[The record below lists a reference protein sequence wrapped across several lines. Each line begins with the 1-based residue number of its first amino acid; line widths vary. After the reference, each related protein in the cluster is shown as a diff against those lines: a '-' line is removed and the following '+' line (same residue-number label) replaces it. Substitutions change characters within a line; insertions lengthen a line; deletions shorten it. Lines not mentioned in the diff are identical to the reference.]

1 MNQQAFELGKSAYDQ
16 GDWFVAISQ
25 FDVAKEPGEVN
36 GQIDHLLGNAYMK
49 LGQFDSAA
57 SAYKSALTDASYG
70 KVGALSTNQGRALL
84 AAGRVQ
90 EAIAALTN
98 AVQDASYA
106 TPYKAQLAL
115 GSAYEK
121 IGDIRN
127 AGIAYRNAAVDE
139 KNPNPSSALCSLGAC
154 FMGLNRPVDA
164 VEA

>member
-57 SAYKSALTDASYG
+57 SAYKSALADASYG

-90 EAIAALTN
+90 EQLPPLLTLSRTSLTQLLIRHSLPL
-98 AVQDASYA
+98 VLLTRKSVIFA
-106 TPYKAQLAL
+106 TPVLLTETLQLTRRTL
-115 GSAYEK
+115 
-121 IGDIRN
+121 ILHQHF
-127 AGIAYRNAAVDE
+127 AA
-139 KNPNPSSALCSLGAC
+139 
-154 FMGLNRPVDA
+154 
-164 VEA
+164 

>member
-57 SAYKSALTDASYG
+57 SAYKSALADASYG

-84 AAGRVQ
+84 AAGSAGVGALFLAQ
-90 EAIAALTN
+90 EAVLELVHPRVSEQQGWVIAWD
-98 AVQDASYA
+98 Q
-106 TPYKAQLAL
+106 
-115 GSAYEK
+115 G
-121 IGDIRN
+121 
-127 AGIAYRNAAVDE
+127 AGGYTGVTLLFE
-139 KNPNPSSALCSLGAC
+139 
-154 FMGLNRPVDA
+154 
-164 VEA
+164 EAKEGFTDFCAFH

>member
-25 FDVAKEPGEVN
+25 LDVAKELGEVN
-36 GQIDHLLGNAYMK
+36 GQIDHILGNAYMK

-57 SAYKSALTDASYG
+57 SAYQSALSDASYG

-90 EAIAALTN
+90 EAIVALTN
-98 AVQDASYA
+98 AVQDVSYA

-115 GSAYEK
+115 GSAYEE
-121 IGDIRN
+121 IGDTRN
-127 AGIAYRNAAVDE
+127 AGIAY
-139 KNPNPSSALCSLGAC
+139 
-154 FMGLNRPVDA
+154 
-164 VEA
+164 